1 MADMR
6 SQNKGLLTALKCQK
20 EWLIVWL
27 VGGDWLSI
35 LRPERGGG
43 GWLVDLKVE
52 GGYIKST
59 TKK

>member
-1 MADMR
+1 MR

-20 EWLIVWL
+20 EWLTVWL

-35 LRPERGGG
+35 LRLEGW
-43 GWLVDLKVE
+43 GWLVDLNIE

>member
-1 MADMR
+1 MR

-20 EWLIVWL
+20 EWLTVWL

-35 LRPERGGG
+35 LRLEGRRGGGG

>member
-1 MADMR
+1 MVDMR

-20 EWLIVWL
+20 EWLTVWL

-35 LRPERGGG
+35 LRLEGW
-43 GWLVDLKVE
+43 GWLVDLNVE

>member
-20 EWLIVWL
+20 EWLTVWL

-35 LRPERGGG
+35 LRLEGGLV
-43 GWLVDLKVE
+43 GWL
-52 GGYIKST
+52 T
-59 TKK
+59 

>member
-20 EWLIVWL
+20 EWLTVWL

-35 LRPERGGG
+35 LRLEGGG
-43 GWLVDLKVE
+43 GAGVGWL
-52 GGYIKST
+52 T
-59 TKK
+59 